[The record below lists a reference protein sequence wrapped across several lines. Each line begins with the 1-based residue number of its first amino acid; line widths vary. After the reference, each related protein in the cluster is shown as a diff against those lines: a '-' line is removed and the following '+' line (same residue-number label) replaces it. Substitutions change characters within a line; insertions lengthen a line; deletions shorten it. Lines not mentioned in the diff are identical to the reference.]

1 MMQGTQGRQHNAA
14 GFTIW
19 MAGGGIKPGITVG
32 ATDEIG
38 LMAVERPIQFRDL
51 HATILT
57 AMGLSFDDL
66 FLEINGRQERI
77 TGVAGSAK
85 PLLDILI

>member
-1 MMQGTQGRQHNAA
+1 MLQGDRGRQHNAA

-19 MAGGGIKPGITVG
+19 MAGGGVKPGVRIG

-38 LMAVERPIQFRDL
+38 LMAVAQPHPFKDL
-51 HATILT
+51 HATILS
-57 AMGLSFDDL
+57 AMGLKNDDL
-66 FLEINGRQERI
+66 AFEHNGRMERL

-85 PLLDILI
+85 LIPGVLA